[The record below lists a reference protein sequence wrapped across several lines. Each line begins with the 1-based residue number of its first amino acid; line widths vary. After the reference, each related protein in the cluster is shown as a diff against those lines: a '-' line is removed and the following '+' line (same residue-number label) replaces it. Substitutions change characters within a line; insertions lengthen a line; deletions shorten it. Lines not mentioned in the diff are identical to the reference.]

1 MKLLLVRHGQC
12 ETNLGNRFQGQVDSP
27 LTELGRKQARAA
39 AERLK
44 REPIAAVYSSD
55 LSRARDTAAPIAE
68 ALGLPVHPTPLLR
81 ECHIGDIQ
89 GWTRDDFRERYPD
102 LCARWEADPI
112 AHRPPGAE
120 RFEEVIERC
129 GEFIRQVTE
138 AHGPGDTVLAAVH
151 YGSLSGLIC
160 AALELPTEAILKFH
174 AANASLSIL
183 ETGAATALHVL
194 NDTSHLRGL

>member
-12 ETNLGNRFQGQVDSP
+12 ESNLGNRFQGQVDSP
-27 LTELGRKQARAA
+27 LTELGRRQARAA

-44 REPIAAVYSSD
+44 REPIAALYSSD

-68 ALGLPVHPTPLLR
+68 ALGRLPVHPTPLLR
-81 ECHIGDIQ
+81 ECHIGNVQ
-89 GWTRDDFRERYPD
+89 GWTRDEFRERYPD

-129 GEFIRQVTE
+129 GEFIVRLSRPWPAIYRCCLRALRV
-138 AHGPGDTVLAAVH
+138 
-151 YGSLSGLIC
+151 SGLIC
-160 AALELPTEAILKFH
+160 AALDLPVSSLKFH

-183 ETGAATALHVL
+183 EAGAAAALHVL